1 MIYIQT
7 FLAYIKS
14 TVQLIV
20 AHLLNVN
27 LIAGLNPL
35 YLYVFLTI
43 VGLILTLIFSK
54 VFRSR

>member
-1 MIYIQT
+1 MVYIQT
-7 FLAYIKS
+7 FLSYIKA
-14 TVQLIV
+14 TIQLIV
-20 AHLLNVN
+20 AHLLTTD

-43 VGLILTLIFSK
+43 VGMILTLIFAK